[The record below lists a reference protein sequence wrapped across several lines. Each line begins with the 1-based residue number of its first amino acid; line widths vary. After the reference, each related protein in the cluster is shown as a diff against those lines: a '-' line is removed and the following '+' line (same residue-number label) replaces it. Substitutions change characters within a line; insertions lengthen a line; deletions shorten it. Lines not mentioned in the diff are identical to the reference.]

1 MTGFGRGEKEGTGKK
16 FVVEIKSVNHR
27 YSEIVVKLP
36 RQYNLLEEH
45 IRYLVQK
52 CIKRGRVDVFVKEYE
67 IGENNSKIQV
77 DKELVMHYYKS
88 LKDLADNMNISSNIS
103 IFELVNL
110 PDVIKNEE
118 VEENLDE
125 VKVILSEAV
134 QQALEQL
141 ILMRKQ
147 EGEQLYNDLKNRIN
161 IIMKIH
167 EKISQKSPVVVEEYR
182 ERLHKRTAELLKEQ
196 YDENRFAQ
204 EVLYFAEKSNIT
216 EELVRL
222 KSHFEQFLNTLNS
235 TGAVGRK
242 LDFIVQEMNRETN
255 TIGSKANDLE
265 IAHFVV
271 EIKTEIEKIREQV
284 QNIE

>member
-45 IRYLVQK
+45 IRHLVQK

-67 IGENNSKIQV
+67 IGESNSKIQV
-77 DKELVMHYYKS
+77 DKELAMHYYKF

-182 ERLHKRTAELLKEQ
+182 ERLHKRTVELLKEQ